1 MGGFKNRACIFPLYP
16 NHTTYNIYIHIY
28 IYYVNHIPDKPDK
41 SIVTCRGPQMP
52 NIFSRMVET
61 SWDDGSS
68 IISRFPSCRH
78 LFGGCYTYIS
88 PFLDTLSWKGGKI
101 HCSSLSIYDYTS
113 TASTP
118 STAPS
123 IFSWRVNSY
132 WIYGCSFPTG
142 WLIRQ
147 RGPLSE
153 SGSLCDN
160 RWFTK
165 ETHLFWYR

>member
-78 LFGGCYTYIS
+78 LFGGCYTYIF
-88 PFLDTLSWKGGKI
+88 PLSGHAELERGENPLQFTIYLWLYI
-101 HCSSLSIYDYTS
+101 HCIHSIHCTLDFFLASQFVLNLWMFISHWLVDQAEGSS
-113 TASTP
+113 
-118 STAPS
+118 
-123 IFSWRVNSY
+123 FR
-132 WIYGCSFPTG
+132 
-142 WLIRQ
+142 IRQ
-147 RGPLSE
+147 LM
-153 SGSLCDN
+153 
-160 RWFTK
+160 W
-165 ETHLFWYR
+165 